1 MPPYDQIRPHPATTL
16 PTRTGRRPQRLLCL
30 ALIWAT
36 LTGAALAWGPT
47 EAAAQDAHLTNIIVT
62 NTDTDL
68 LIFLSVEGAF
78 QGKINHAIDSGVAT
92 TFYFLL
98 HLYRTRSFWPDE
110 QLADVTVSHT
120 IQFNP
125 LKKNYTVK
133 RSWEDN
139 KPLTVATR
147 EEALSLMAEVDNLP
161 ILPLERLKKGAQY
174 QIRTKAEL
182 SKQTLPF
189 YLHYVLFFVSWWDF
203 ETDWYTI
210 DFIY

>member
-1 MPPYDQIRPHPATTL
+1 
-16 PTRTGRRPQRLLCL
+16 LLL
-30 ALIWAT
+30 LLLGIA
-36 LTGAALAWGPT
+36 LTGAPTALM
-47 EAAAQDAHLTNIIVT
+47 AQDAHLTNIIVT
-62 NTDTDL
+62 NNDTDL

-78 QGKINHAIDSGVAT
+78 QGKINKAIDSGVPT

-110 QLADVTVSHT
+110 QLADVTVFHT

-125 LKKNYTVK
+125 LKKTYTLK
-133 RSWEDN
+133 RSWEGN
-139 KPLTVATR
+139 NPITVTTR
-147 EEALSLMAEVDNLP
+147 EEALRLMAEVDNLP
-161 ILPLERLKKGAQY
+161 ILPLEKLRKGAQY

>member
-1 MPPYDQIRPHPATTL
+1 MTA
-16 PTRTGRRPQRLLCL
+16 RTGSVILILLCL
-30 ALIWAT
+30 IFIWTPA
-36 LTGAALAWGPT
+36 
-47 EAAAQDAHLTNIIVT
+47 ESVAQDARLTNIIVT
-62 NTDTDL
+62 NNDRDL

-78 QGKINHAIDSGVAT
+78 QGKINNAIDSGVET

-98 HLYRTRSFWPDE
+98 RLYRTRSFWPDE

-125 LKKNYTVK
+125 LKKTYTVK
-133 RSWEDN
+133 RSWEGN
-139 KPLTVATR
+139 KPMTVNNR
-147 EEALSLMAEVDNLP
+147 DEALRLMAEVDNLP
-161 ILPLERLKKGAQY
+161 ILPLTRLKKGAQY

>member
-1 MPPYDQIRPHPATTL
+1 MAHATIMQRHDSL
-16 PTRTGRRPQRLLCL
+16 QKASVSALTRTVRLVLLPLCL
-30 ALIWAT
+30 ILFWI
-36 LTGAALAWGPT
+36 PI
-47 EAAAQDAHLTNIIVT
+47 ESNAQDAHLTNIIVT
-62 NTDTDL
+62 NNDTEL

-78 QGKINHAIDSGVAT
+78 QGEINKAIDSGVET

-98 HLYRTRSFWPDE
+98 RLYRTRSFWPDE

-125 LKKNYTVK
+125 LKKTYTIK
-133 RSWEDN
+133 RSWEN
-139 KPLTVATR
+139 YNPITVGTR
-147 EEALSLMAEVDNLP
+147 DEALRLMAEVDNLP
-161 ILPLERLKKGAQY
+161 ILPLARLKKGAQY

>member
-1 MPPYDQIRPHPATTL
+1 MARFDILRSASNTFVSRSGTCAL
-16 PTRTGRRPQRLLCL
+16 LLLCVL
-30 ALIWAT
+30 LFGSVT
-36 LTGAALAWGPT
+36 QTR
-47 EAAAQDAHLTNIIVT
+47 AQDAHLTNIIVT
-62 NTDTDL
+62 NTDTEL

-78 QGKINHAIDSGVAT
+78 QGKINKAIDSGVPT

-120 IQFNP
+120 IQYNP
-125 LKKNYTVK
+125 LKKDYTVK
-133 RSWEDN
+133 RSWENN
-139 KPLTVATR
+139 KPITVASR
-147 EEALSLMAEVDNLP
+147 EEALRLMAEVDNLP
-161 ILPLERLKKGAQY
+161 ILPLSKLKKGANY

>member
-1 MPPYDQIRPHPATTL
+1 MSRF
-16 PTRTGRRPQRLLCL
+16 RLLPIRFNTIASLTKGILPFLLCWT
-30 ALIWAT
+30 LICAP
-36 LTGAALAWGPT
+36 LGAV
-47 EAAAQDAHLTNIIVT
+47 AQDAHLTNIIVT

-78 QGKINHAIDSGVAT
+78 QGKISRAIDSGVAT
-92 TFYFLL
+92 TFYYLL
-98 HLYRTRSFWPDE
+98 RLYRTRSFWPDE

-120 IQFNP
+120 IKYNP
-125 LKKNYTVK
+125 LKKTYTVK
-133 RSWEDN
+133 RSWEAN
-139 KPLTVATR
+139 KPITVASR
-147 EEALSLMAEVDNLP
+147 EEALRLMAEVDNLP
-161 ILPLERLKKGAQY
+161 ILPLSNLKKGAQY

>member
-1 MPPYDQIRPHPATTL
+1 MLGYDLHRQHPTSVSA
-16 PTRTGRRPQRLLCL
+16 RSGRLVLLLLCL
-30 ALIWAT
+30 ILLWTPA
-36 LTGAALAWGPT
+36 
-47 EAAAQDAHLTNIIVT
+47 ESQAQDAHLTNIIVT
-62 NTDTDL
+62 NNDSDL

-78 QGKINHAIDSGVAT
+78 QGKINSAIDSGVAT

-98 HLYRTRSFWPDE
+98 HLYRTRSFWLDE

-125 LKKNYTVK
+125 IKKTYTVK
-133 RSWEDN
+133 RSLEN
-139 KPLTVATR
+139 NRPITVATR
-147 EEALSLMAEVDNLP
+147 DEALRLMAEVDNLP
-161 ILPLERLKKGAQY
+161 ILPLARLKKGAQY

>member
-1 MPPYDQIRPHPATTL
+1 MHIHHYPQQHRTTGPKRICHPWHFC
-16 PTRTGRRPQRLLCL
+16 RLLIVLLCGL
-30 ALIWAT
+30 Q
-36 LTGAALAWGPT
+36 AWSP
-47 EAAAQDAHLTNIIVT
+47 AVVSAQDAHLTNIIVT
-62 NTDTDL
+62 NTDKDL

-78 QGKINHAIDSGVAT
+78 QGKINKAIDSGVAT

-125 LKKNYTVK
+125 LRNEYTIK

-139 KPLTVATR
+139 KPITVATR
-147 EEALSLMAEVDNLP
+147 KEAIRLMSEVDNLP
-161 ILPLERLKKGAQY
+161 ILPLSQLKKGAQY

-189 YLHYVLFFVSWWDF
+189 YLHYVLFFVSFWDF

>member
-1 MPPYDQIRPHPATTL
+1 MACVEFPRIHSNHRSA
-16 PTRTGRRPQRLLCL
+16 RCRRICLLLLCGIL
-30 ALIWAT
+30 VCAPAAT
-36 LTGAALAWGPT
+36 
-47 EAAAQDAHLTNIIVT
+47 AAQEAHLTNIIVT
-62 NTDTDL
+62 NTDRDL

-78 QGKINHAIDSGVAT
+78 QGKISKAIDSGMAT
-92 TFYFLL
+92 AFYFLL

-120 IQFNP
+120 IQYNP
-125 LKKNYTVK
+125 IKKTYTVK
-133 RSWEDN
+133 RSWEGD
-139 KPLTVATR
+139 KPITVASR
-147 EEALSLMAEVDNLP
+147 EEALRLMAEVDNLP
-161 ILPLERLKKGAQY
+161 ILPLSRLKKGAQY